1 MAGRKGAARF
11 AYEITARQASFIGS
25 EAAET
30 LFGGAAGGGK
40 SYAQLIDA
48 LVFAGKY
55 PASRQLILRRTLR
68 ELERSLIAVSQQL
81 YPQAVGKYNKAE
93 SMWYLANG
101 SVIEFGHCQYD
112 GDVTRYQSAEYDVIR
127 FDELTHFSAYQY
139 TYLMSRVR
147 GTNGY
152 PKQMKATTNPGG
164 MGHDW
169 VKKRFIDALE
179 PDVLTE
185 FDAGSR
191 IFLPARVSDNIFLM
205 KKDPKYQRRLENLSA
220 RDRKALL
227 DGDWDLD
234 EGRYFAEFS
243 RGIHVVQPFV
253 IPKGWKRWLTV
264 DYGLDMFAA
273 LWIAAAPDGRNYVY
287 REVYEAGLIISEA
300 GEKILAAEGNEG
312 IYTRLAPPDLFG
324 RRQESGRSAVDIWQA
339 QGLYFDQSSNRRV
352 AGWYAVKELL
362 RPVSDGQGGLTARL
376 QVFSTCRNLIRT
388 LGALQH
394 DDKEPNDV
402 ADKPHELTHA
412 PDALRGYAMVVY
424 EGPEEEQVQILDGEV
439 QAFLQF

>member
-1 MAGRKGAARF
+1 MRF
-11 AYEITARQASFIGS
+11 AYEITPRQADFIRS

-48 LVFAGKY
+48 LLFAARY

-68 ELERSLIAVSQQL
+68 ELERSLIAASQQL
-81 YPQAVGKYNKAE
+81 YPQAVGKYNKSEAV
-93 SMWYLANG
+93 WYLSNG

-127 FDELTHFSAYQY
+127 FDELTHFSEYQY
-139 TYLMSRVR
+139 TYLISRVR

-152 PKQMKATTNPGG
+152 PKQVKATTNPGG

-179 PDVLTE
+179 PDRVTE
-185 FDAGSR
+185 FSGGSR
-191 IFLPARVSDNIFLM
+191 VFLPARVLDNFFLM
-205 KKDPKYQRRLENLSA
+205 KKDPRYRKRLENLPE
-220 RDRKALL
+220 RERKALL
-227 DGDWDLD
+227 DGDWDLA

-243 RGIHVVQPFV
+243 REIHVVQPFE
-253 IPKGWKRWLTV
+253 IPGHWRRWLTV

-273 LWIAAAPDGRNYVY
+273 LWIAAAPDGTSYVY
-287 REVYEAGLIISEA
+287 REVYQPGLVISEA
-300 GEKILAAEGNEG
+300 GERMLQAEGRERMDM
-312 IYTRLAPPDLFG
+312 RLAPPDLFG
-324 RRQESGRSAVDIWQA
+324 RRQESGRSAVDIWQG
-339 QGLYFDQSSNRRV
+339 QGLYFEQSSNRRV

-376 QVFSTCRNLIRT
+376 RVFSTCRNLIRT

-394 DDKEPNDV
+394 DEKDPNDV
-402 ADKPHELTHA
+402 ASRPHELTHA
-412 PDALRGYAMVVY
+412 PDALRGYALAVY
-424 EGPEEEQVQILDGEV
+424 EARETETDDHLSGEI
-439 QAFLQF
+439 QEFLRF